1 MSGIVCAIRGGPTS
15 KPTIARAIELAKETS
30 LVLHFLYIVNLD
42 FLAYTESSR
51 VRLIKQEMHEM
62 GDFIVL
68 AAKEKA
74 ENEGVDTEVAV
85 RDGTVSEGIIE
96 FSKEIEAD
104 YVVLGNPR
112 AEEEENVF
120 TRERFESFI
129 SMVEEESG
137 AKVVLSEID
146 ES

>member
-15 KPTIARAIELAKETS
+15 KPTIARAIALAKETD
-30 LVLHFLYIVNLD
+30 LVLYFLYIVNLD

-51 VRLIKQEMHEM
+51 VRVIKEELHEM

-68 AAKEKA
+68 AAQEKA
-74 ENEGVDTEVAV
+74 ENKGVDAQGAV

-104 YVVLGNPR
+104 YVVLGSPQ
-112 AEEEENVF
+112 AEYEENVF
-120 TRERFESFI
+120 TRERFESFV
-129 SMVEEESG
+129 SMVEEQSG
-137 AKVVLSEID
+137 AQVVLSEIE